1 MANPDTVK
9 LLKECNSGIKMGI
22 SAIEEVLPSIK
33 DDRFREILDKSL
45 QKHKTLGEDTAKVLD
60 SVGDDGKEPHTI
72 AKGMAWLKT
81 NVMMAVEDTD
91 KTAADLLT
99 DGCHMGIKSINRYLN
114 QYIRMWTGSCL
125 LWYRSGACTDV
136 RYSSRYASGR
146 CLCDAGDESR
156 RY

>member
-45 QKHKTLGEDTAKVLD
+45 DEHKVLGEDTAKVLD
-60 SVGDDGKEPHTI
+60 SVGDDGKEPHAI

-114 QYIRMWTGSCL
+114 QYKEADEKTKGIVKEIIRIEENL
-125 LWYRSGACTDV
+125 AQDIRVYL
-136 RYSSRYASGR
+136 
-146 CLCDAGDESR
+146 
-156 RY
+156 

>member
-1 MANPDTVK
+1 MANSDTVK

-33 DDRFREILDKSL
+33 DERFKEILDKCL
-45 QKHKTLGEDTAKVLD
+45 EEHKILGEDTARVLD
-60 SVGDDGKEPHTI
+60 SLGDDGKEPHTI

-81 NVMMAVEDTD
+81 NVMLAVEDTD

-114 QYIRMWTGSCL
+114 QYKDADEKTKGIVKEIIRIEENL
-125 LWYRSGACTDV
+125 AQDIRVYL
-136 RYSSRYASGR
+136 
-146 CLCDAGDESR
+146 
-156 RY
+156 

>member
-45 QKHKTLGEDTAKVLD
+45 HEHKTLGEDTAKVLD

-114 QYIRMWTGSCL
+114 QYKEADEKTKGIVKEIIRIEENL
-125 LWYRSGACTDV
+125 AQDIRVYL
-136 RYSSRYASGR
+136 
-146 CLCDAGDESR
+146 
-156 RY
+156 

>member
-114 QYIRMWTGSCL
+114 QYKEADEKTKGIVKEIIRIEENL
-125 LWYRSGACTDV
+125 AQDIRVYL
-136 RYSSRYASGR
+136 
-146 CLCDAGDESR
+146 
-156 RY
+156 

>member
-114 QYIRMWTGSCL
+114 QYKDADEKTKGIVKEIIRIEENL
-125 LWYRSGACTDV
+125 AQDIRVYL
-136 RYSSRYASGR
+136 
-146 CLCDAGDESR
+146 
-156 RY
+156 